1 VIARAF
7 RRIYLPPLPRRVW
20 LLEGAGLL
28 SAMGNGFV
36 LPFLV
41 IYLHEVRGFSLPA
54 AGGVVS
60 LIGAASV
67 VVAPVSGWLV
77 DRFDPRVLTATAV
90 LLAAVATGSLA
101 FITTLSQALVLA
113 AALGVAHGL
122 FRPSERTLMAA
133 IVPPESRHQLFALQG
148 AMGNLGIGIGAVCG
162 GSSSPRPIRTASPS
176 CS

>member
-1 VIARAF
+1 
-7 RRIYLPPLPRRVW
+7 
-20 LLEGAGLL
+20 
-28 SAMGNGFV
+28 MGNGFV
-36 LPFLV
+36 LPFPL

-67 VVAPVSGWLV
+67 VVSPVSGWLV
-77 DRFDPRVLTATAV
+77 DRFDPRLLTAPAV

-162 GSSSPRPIRTASPS
+162 GLYRKSVV
-176 CS
+176 

>member
-77 DRFDPRVLTATAV
+77 DR
-90 LLAAVATGSLA
+90 
-101 FITTLSQALVLA
+101 
-113 AALGVAHGL
+113 
-122 FRPSERTLMAA
+122 
-133 IVPPESRHQLFALQG
+133 
-148 AMGNLGIGIGAVCG
+148 
-162 GSSSPRPIRTASPS
+162 
-176 CS
+176 